1 MSGEGLTIMRI
12 AYFDC
17 FAGISGDM
25 TLGALVDVGVDLAL
39 LRGELTKLPVS
50 GYSLEAKAV
59 KRGGLRGTKVDVL
72 VDEEAQPPRRYTDIV
87 AMLSDSTLDTAIK
100 KGALDIFRRLG
111 EAEARLHGEP
121 LETIHFH
128 EVGAVGSIVDV
139 VGAVIGL
146 QTLHIGMVMAA
157 PGNVGHGSVRT
168 AHGLLP
174 VPAPATLELLKG
186 YPTYAGILRKEMTT
200 PTGAAII
207 TTLGSRFGPLP
218 LMQVEGIGYGA
229 GGRNPTELPNLLRL
243 IVGELDAQ
251 ADVLVPQ
258 GQHDHV
264 HHQHTHAHQHQH
276 HA

>member
-1 MSGEGLTIMRI
+1 MWVSGEGLKIMRI

-25 TLGALVDVGVDLAL
+25 TLGALVDIGVDLAC
-39 LRGELTKLPVS
+39 S
-50 GYSLEAKAV
+50 AKNSRNCQCQATVWKPRTV
-59 KRGGLRGTKVDVL
+59 KRNGFRGTKVDVL
-72 VDEEAQPPRRYTDIV
+72 VDEKAQPPRRYTDIV
-87 AMLSDSTLDTAIK
+87 AMVSESTLDPAIQK
-100 KGALDIFRRLG
+100 DALDIFRRLG
-111 EAEARLHGEP
+111 DAEARLHGEP

-128 EVGAVGSIVDV
+128 EVGAVDSIVDV

-146 QTLHIGMVMAA
+146 HALHIDMVMAS
-157 PGNVGHGSVRT
+157 PVNVGHGSVRT

-186 YPTYAGILRKEMTT
+186 YPAYAGILRKEMTT

-218 LMQVEGIGYGA
+218 LMHVDSIGYGA

-243 IVGELDAQ
+243 IIGELDAQ
-251 ADVLVPQ
+251 ADVLAPQ
-258 GQHDHV
+258 GQHDH
-264 HHQHTHAHQHQH
+264 AHHQH

>member
-1 MSGEGLTIMRI
+1 MFREGLTIMRI

-39 LRGELTKLPVS
+39 LREELTKLPVS

-59 KRGGLRGTKVDVL
+59 KRGGFRGTKVDVL

-87 AMLSDSTLDTAIK
+87 AMISDSTLDAAIK

-111 EAEARLHGEP
+111 DAEARLHGEP

-128 EVGAVGSIVDV
+128 EVGAVDSIVDV
-139 VGAVIGL
+139 VGAVIGIHA
-146 QTLHIGMVMAA
+146 LHIDMVMAS
-157 PGNVGHGSVRT
+157 PVNVGHGSVRT

-218 LMQVEGIGYGA
+218 LMQVESIGYGA

-243 IVGELDAQ
+243 IIGELDTQ
-251 ADVLVPQ
+251 ADVLAPQ
-258 GQHDHV
+258 GQHDHAQ
-264 HHQHTHAHQHQH
+264 HQHAHAHHQH